1 MLEGHAHSH
10 NAGADAAIIGYL
22 IANHS
27 AGSRID
33 DQPDISFDAP
43 DFDISLISNKG
54 RILFVRI
61 SIDKWFD
68 TDSSGFAVVSDHLV
82 RDGNAMYILHRLGGF
97 PKRQTQVDPIG
108 EAEGHDV
115 SVIPGE
121 FQRRGILRQGGDVH
135 LKEVDREFTV
145 DVMELIFV
153 LTIVFIQ
160 IRLINLFQVAKVVW
174 AFEIHTFMDDEV
186 LTIFLTRQRMGTV
199 RTLEGN
205 GPGEA
210 ILIGRKESSAHL
222 AHQLAGL
229 AIVTVQEILRRFAGR
244 TGTVLRNIAFGAAS
258 YRSDRLAVFPGI
270 VAVEI
275 FPVPV
280 LLVINNLRELIHLEL
295 LVLGRMGII
304 KGPLFKRDISA
315 DEVDKPAVLLIKLMT

>member
-33 DQPDISFDAP
+33 DQPDIAFDAP

-145 DVMELIFV
+145 DVMELIFIFAV
-153 LTIVFIQ
+153 VF
-160 IRLINLFQVAKVVW
+160 RK
-174 AFEIHTFMDDEV
+174 
-186 LTIFLTRQRMGTV
+186 IFLTDFLEIFDIVGTFGIYAFMDNEMFAVLFGDQSMHAVRTSERQR
-199 RTLEGN
+199 RIAALFL
-205 GPGEA
+205 GEKV
-210 ILIGRKESSAHL
+210 LAHL
-222 AHQLAGL
+222 AL
-229 AIVTVQEILRRFAGR
+229 
-244 TGTVLRNIAFGAAS
+244 
-258 YRSDRLAVFPGI
+258 
-270 VAVEI
+270 
-275 FPVPV
+275 
-280 LLVINNLRELIHLEL
+280 
-295 LVLGRMGII
+295 
-304 KGPLFKRDISA
+304 
-315 DEVDKPAVLLIKLMT
+315 KLTF